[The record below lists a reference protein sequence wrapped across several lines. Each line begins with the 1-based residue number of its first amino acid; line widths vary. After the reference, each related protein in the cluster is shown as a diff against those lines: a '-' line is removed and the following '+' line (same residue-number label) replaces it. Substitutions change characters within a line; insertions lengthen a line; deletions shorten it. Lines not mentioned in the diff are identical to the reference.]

1 MNKNN
6 QLEKISKKN
15 ASFFNENI
23 SYRDNVNSIDT
34 YENIRKEVSNI
45 LSGTQKLLDIGHGGV
60 FDYSTNKINKIIGL
74 DLEFM
79 NSSNLPNNIKL
90 IKGSV
95 LEIPS
100 ELVSFDKVFINMLLH
115 HLCGKSV
122 KQNFENLD
130 KCFNEIKKTIK
141 KGGEIIIVESCVPLW
156 FNIFEKIIYKF
167 AYKFILKY
175 FKHPPVFQFTIE
187 QINKSLI
194 KNGFKLENYKIIK
207 QGKYIL
213 QFGYKFPTFL
223 TPVKTVIFRA
233 KIN

>member
-100 ELVSFDKVFINMLLH
+100 ELVSFDKVFINMLY
-115 HLCGKSV
+115 
-122 KQNFENLD
+122 
-130 KCFNEIKKTIK
+130 
-141 KGGEIIIVESCVPLW
+141 
-156 FNIFEKIIYKF
+156 IIYVEKVLS
-167 AYKFILKY
+167 KILK
-175 FKHPPVFQFTIE
+175 I
-187 QINKSLI
+187 
-194 KNGFKLENYKIIK
+194 
-207 QGKYIL
+207 
-213 QFGYKFPTFL
+213 
-223 TPVKTVIFRA
+223 
-233 KIN
+233 